1 MERKDVR
8 REGETGWRDG
18 EREKKREGEGW
29 RGGERRGE
37 RDAKERRWREEVG
50 VVIPS
55 SPLASL
61 LAQYNPAQ
69 VAHSPADPK
78 EKGVQRGFKGGQDA
92 SSPLI
97 LLCRL

>member
-1 MERKDVR
+1 M
-8 REGETGWRDG
+8 GQ
-18 EREKKREGEGW
+18 
-29 RGGERRGE
+29 ERRGMGRRE
-37 RDAKERRWREEVG
+37 DREKERRRRGGWTR